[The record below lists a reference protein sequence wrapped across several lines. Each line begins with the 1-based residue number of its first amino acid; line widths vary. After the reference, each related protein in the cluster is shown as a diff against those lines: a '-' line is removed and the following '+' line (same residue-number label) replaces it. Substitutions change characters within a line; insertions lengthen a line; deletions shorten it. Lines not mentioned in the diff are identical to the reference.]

1 MLFSFQCLCEICGC
15 LIFTLFT
22 QNDNVRSSVNC
33 CAVCIEKHALCST
46 AGAAQCFSPLTL
58 THSCADLPGSRQH
71 LVYLPEK
78 SPGSGLWQL
87 TFFLCNLDLSIYT
100 SAAVL
105 FIDMTP
111 LYLLSAENRCSPIR
125 KVNLDITV
133 ELRKSEIFLIIHF
146 GMACFYWWCGDRGP
160 LSKWGEWG
168 R

>member
-1 MLFSFQCLCEICGC
+1 MLFSFQCLCEICSC

-22 QNDNVRSSVNC
+22 QNDNARSSVNC

-58 THSCADLPGSRQH
+58 THSCADVPGSRQH

-87 TFFLCNLDLSIYT
+87 TFFFLCNLDLSIYT

-105 FIDMTP
+105 FIDPTVSSFRWKQVFTDHKSKFGHNSGTAKIWNFP
-111 LYLLSAENRCSPIR
+111 SNTLSNGLLLLVMWWQGS
-125 KVNLDITV
+125 TV
-133 ELRKSEIFLIIHF
+133 QV
-146 GMACFYWWCGDRGP
+146 
-160 LSKWGEWG
+160 G